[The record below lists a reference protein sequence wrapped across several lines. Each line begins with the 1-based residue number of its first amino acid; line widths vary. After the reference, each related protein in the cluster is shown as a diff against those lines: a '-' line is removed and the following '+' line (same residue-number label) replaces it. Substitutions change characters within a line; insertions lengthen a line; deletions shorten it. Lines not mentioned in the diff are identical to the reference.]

1 MTILLEFQAYYR
13 VTFYSEK
20 LKDKLKSR
28 GMKDESQLMDIQR
41 KLEDEAKAHLGK
53 GWESHIFL
61 FCTYINIAV
70 AIFDN

>member
-1 MTILLEFQAYYR
+1 
-13 VTFYSEK
+13 
-20 LKDKLKSR
+20 
-28 GMKDESQLMDIQR
+28 MKDESQLMDIQR

-53 GWESHIFL
+53 RWESHIFL